1 MNLSLS
7 LKKRQESN
15 IKKRVDE
22 GEKFCLVLSKY
33 SGFCYGVKRA
43 VDIAKEVLDA
53 SKGDVYSIGPL
64 IHNPQ
69 EVRALEEKGLKKA
82 DSYESIKKG
91 TVIIRSHGVSPSVR
105 EELERK
111 KLKVIDATCP
121 YVEKVQKLGQKLY
134 SEGYKVVIVG
144 DSTHPEVKGI
154 LESVGD
160 SAYVVSSAEEAM
172 KIGCHKRIGII
183 EQTTQR
189 VENVKKVMDILF
201 HKTTELK
208 VHNTICNATYNRQKE
223 ARRIAEEV
231 DLMFIVGG
239 RNSSNTVK
247 LAKTCMECNPETYQ
261 IETEKDI
268 KAQWLRNKKKVGIAT
283 GASTPEWI
291 LKKVIKYL
299 ISKRGK
305 FCGKH

>member
-1 MNLSLS
+1 
-7 LKKRQESN
+7 
-15 IKKRVDE
+15 
-22 GEKFCLVLSKY
+22 
-33 SGFCYGVKRA
+33 
-43 VDIAKEVLDA
+43 
-53 SKGDVYSIGPL
+53 
-64 IHNPQ
+64 
-69 EVRALEEKGLKKA
+69 
-82 DSYESIKKG
+82 
-91 TVIIRSHGVSPSVR
+91 
-105 EELERK
+105 
-111 KLKVIDATCP
+111 
-121 YVEKVQKLGQKLY
+121 
-134 SEGYKVVIVG
+134 
-144 DSTHPEVKGI
+144 
-154 LESVGD
+154 
-160 SAYVVSSAEEAM
+160 VVSSAEEAM

-223 ARRIAEEV
+223 ARRIAEKV
-231 DLMFIVGG
+231 DLMLIVGG

-247 LAKTCMECNPETYQ
+247 LAKTCRESNPETYH

-268 KAQWLRNKKKVGIAT
+268 KPDWLKEKKTVGIAS

-291 LKKVIKYL
+291 LNNVTKYL